1 MIDLLLLFLII
12 ILVIIIFVISIYVF
26 EIKKIRS
33 VIKLEGECLCKLR
46 SLSNKNKNVICLH
59 SRRKIILLLV
69 YKTYFKLV

>member
-46 SLSNKNKNVICLH
+46 SLI
-59 SRRKIILLLV
+59 
-69 YKTYFKLV
+69 KTKM